1 MLVLLFEISHSNPT
15 SYLNVY
21 FNGMEI
27 NKRLY
32 LLKSLWEIPL
42 CSHLFRKRIDQKKF
56 PFIAT
61 NNLIV
66 LAAQWSVKYFFA
78 PNSPIF
84 RKRGGEKKKKKRD
97 DYEALC
103 FSSKSN
109 KSFHNR
115 KSSCI
120 VLSKKQLF
128 LSNVHWSKLKAWLF
142 LSKVHWSKLNARSS
156 CSLLIKS
163 V

>member
-84 RKRGGEKKKKKRD
+84 RKRGGEKKKKRD
-97 DYEALC
+97 DYEASC

-109 KSFHNR
+109 ESFHNR

-128 LSNVHWSKLKAWLF
+128 LS
-142 LSKVHWSKLNARSS
+142 KVHWSKLNAMSN
-156 CSLLIKS
+156 CSLLVKS

>member
-1 MLVLLFEISHSNPT
+1 MLVLLFEISHSNPA

-21 FNGMEI
+21 FNDMEI

-84 RKRGGEKKKKKRD
+84 RKRGGEKKKKRD

-120 VLSKKQLF
+120 VPSKKRLF
-128 LSNVHWSKLKAWLF
+128 LSKVHWSKLNAWLF